1 MPRAA
6 GGVNKTKL
14 IADYLKT
21 DPSAKAAAIVQF
33 LKEKHGVNV
42 SPAYASTIKSKL
54 KTKSGAGGKKKARRG
69 RPPKSASAAKA
80 APASTGTTL
89 SVDGLLAARDLV
101 ARAGGIAKAKAAL
114 ELLAK
119 LNG

>member
-14 IADYLKT
+14 IAEYLKSSA
-21 DPSAKAAAIVQF
+21 DAKATAIVQY
-33 LKEKHGVNV
+33 LKEKHGVTV

-54 KTKSGAGGKKKARRG
+54 KTKSGAKKAGKARRG
-69 RPPKSASAAKA
+69 RPPKSAAKPAAA
-80 APASTGTTL
+80 ASRTTTL
-89 SVDGLLAARDLV
+89 SVEGLLAARDLV
-101 ARAGGIAKAKAAL
+101 ARAGGIDKAKAAL
-114 ELLAK
+114 ELLAR